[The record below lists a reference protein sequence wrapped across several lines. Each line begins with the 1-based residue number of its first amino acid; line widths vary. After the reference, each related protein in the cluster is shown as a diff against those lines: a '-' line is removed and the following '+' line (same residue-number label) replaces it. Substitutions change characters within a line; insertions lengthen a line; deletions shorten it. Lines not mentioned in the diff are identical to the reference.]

1 MPLGQWNLEFLNH
14 NAQRSYPLTADSTK
28 QDVTGSFE
36 IPDDFIV
43 GLDIPVSPAMDMET
57 GKFFIR
63 QIGLYA
69 SGVQLIVAYDTG
81 SGYVDVATA
90 SIPITT
96 SPVNKVFAM
105 GGIEPFDD
113 IVGKVVV
120 GRVTSIQEQPAGLFE
135 FTLADARIEPQ
146 AIRPMIRGISS
157 LVVSDGLGNTSERL
171 YGDIELIAGSNIQLS
186 TVVTPTTAKI
196 VISALNGEGT
206 ITPCVCE
213 GDAATSPCIK
223 TINLIRP
230 TSDGNI
236 NLIGDDCLTFEPI
249 ENGLKLKDGCSTP
262 CCGCPELETI
272 TRDLERYNSE
282 RASLTL
288 FINSLA
294 SQVANLNTTVL
305 GSRLGDKRCKD
316 CD

>member
-14 NAQRSYPLTADSTK
+14 NAQRSYPLTADATK
-28 QDVTGSFE
+28 KDVTESFE
-36 IPDDFIV
+36 LPDDFIV
-43 GLDIPVSPAMDMET
+43 GMDIPVSPAMDMET

-69 SGVQLIVAYDTG
+69 SGAQILVSYDTG
-81 SGYVDVATA
+81 SGYVDVASA
-90 SIPITT
+90 SIPLT
-96 SPVNKVFAM
+96 SEFRNKVFAL
-105 GGIEPFDD
+105 GGIDPFDD
-113 IVGKVVV
+113 IVGKIVI
-120 GRVTSIQEQPAGLFE
+120 GKITTMQAQPGGLFN
-135 FTLADARIEPQ
+135 FTINDTRLEPQ
-146 AIRPMIRGISS
+146 VIRPMIRGISS
-157 LVVSDGLGNTSERL
+157 FVVSDGLGNTSDRL
-171 YGDIELIAGSNIQLS
+171 YGDIELIAGSNMQLS
-186 TVVTPTTAKI
+186 TVVTATEAKI

-223 TINLIRP
+223 SINSVRP
-230 TSDGNI
+230 TPDGNI

-249 ENGLKLKDGCSTP
+249 ENGLKLTDSCCQP
-262 CCGCPELETI
+262 CCGCIELETI
-272 TRDLERYNSE
+272 TKDLERFNSE

-294 SQVANLNTTVL
+294 AQVANLNTTVL